1 MNTRYLTLAIFVMG
15 TLAALG
21 GLAWTLGALPKAGH
35 HYRLHLDD
43 AGGLVEGNAVRIAGV
58 QIGQIQKI
66 GIDGNRALL
75 ELRINPEV
83 PIFAETCASPQM
95 KGLLGEKFLQL
106 RQPEAGTPLPAGS
119 EIPCVDPSVDIGEAL
134 NAMNGVVDGEEA
146 LYGHVVRIV
155 KRVDNLTKVL
165 DERGLPSGERLDRM
179 LGDVESMLTTTK
191 EMLAENREDLRA
203 IVKATRA
210 HLENP
215 KLGRMID
222 NGDAV
227 LADLRREV
235 PGLIAKGEKLFV
247 DGDRALAK
255 VEKLID
261 AVEPGKVESMMADGS
276 TALKNLRKLSEEFQG
291 VGKAMMPMLKDLATI
306 AHRAAAINESVI
318 RQFFQVDGFRVRL
331 AVPFGVRK
339 KLEQLEE

>member
-1 MNTRYLTLAIFVMG
+1 MNTRYLTLAIFIMG

-21 GLAWTLGALPKAGH
+21 GLAWKLGALPKSGH

-75 ELRINPEV
+75 ELRIDPDV

-106 RQPEAGTPLPAGS
+106 RQPGAGTPLPAGS

-134 NAMNGVVDGEEA
+134 NAMNGVVDGDEA

-155 KRVDNLTKVL
+155 KRVDTLTKAL
-165 DERGLPSGERLDRM
+165 DEGGLPSERLDRM
-179 LGDVESMLTTTK
+179 LGDVETMLTTTK

-215 KLGRMID
+215 NVGRMIER
-222 NGDAV
+222 GASLV
-227 LADLRREV
+227 TTVEQKT
-235 PGLIAKGEKLFV
+235 PGLLTKVDALMNDTSQLLAKG
-247 DGDRALAK
+247 
-255 VEKLID
+255 EKLID
-261 AVEPGKVESMMADGS
+261 AVDPGKVETMMADGGA
-276 TALKNLRKLSEEFQG
+276 ALKNLRKLSEEFQG
-291 VGKAMMPMLKDLATI
+291 VGKAVMPMLKDLATI
-306 AHRAAAINESVI
+306 AHRAASINEGII
-318 RQFFQVDGFRVRL
+318 RNFFQVEGFRVRL
-331 AVPFGVRK
+331 GVPYGVRG
-339 KLEQLEE
+339 KLEKLEE

>member
-21 GLAWTLGALPKAGH
+21 GLAWKLGALPKAGH

-134 NAMNGVVDGEEA
+134 NAMNGVVDGDEA

-155 KRVDNLTKVL
+155 KRVDTLTKAL
-165 DERGLPSGERLDRM
+165 DEGGLPSERLDRM
-179 LGDVESMLTTTK
+179 LGDVESMLTTGK

-261 AVEPGKVESMMADGS
+261 AVEPGKVESMMGDGS
-276 TALKNLRKLSEEFQG
+276 AALKNLRKLSEEFQG

>member
-21 GLAWTLGALPKAGH
+21 GLAWKLGALPKAGH

-75 ELRINPEV
+75 ELRINPDV

-106 RQPEAGTPLPAGS
+106 RQPEAGTPLPANS

-134 NAMNGVVDGEEA
+134 NAMNGVVDGDEA

-155 KRVDNLTKVL
+155 KRVDTLTKAL
-165 DERGLPSGERLDRM
+165 DEGGLPSERLDRM
-179 LGDVESMLTTTK
+179 LGDVETMLTTTK

-215 KLGRMID
+215 KVGRMID

-235 PGLIAKGEKLFV
+235 PGLIAKGEKLFI

-261 AVEPGKVESMMADGS
+261 AVDPGKVESMMADGG
-276 TALKNLRKLSEEFQG
+276 AAVKNLRKLSEEFQG
-291 VGKAMMPMLKDLATI
+291 VGKAVMPMIKDLATI
-306 AHRAAAINESVI
+306 AGRAASINERLI
-318 RQFFQVDGFRVRL
+318 RDFFQVEGFRVRL
-331 AVPFGVRK
+331 AVPYGVRGK
-339 KLEQLEE
+339 MAKLEE

>member
-1 MNTRYLTLAIFVMG
+1 MNTRYLTLAIFVTV

-106 RQPEAGTPLPAGS
+106 RQPEAGTPLPPGS

-155 KRVDNLTKVL
+155 KRVDTLTKAL
-165 DERGLPSGERLDRM
+165 DEGGLPSERLERM
-179 LGDVESMLTTTK
+179 LGEVESMLTTGK

-215 KLGRMID
+215 KVGRMID

-227 LADLRREV
+227 LAELRREV
-235 PGLIAKGEKLFV
+235 PGLITKGEKLFV

-261 AVEPGKVESMMADGS
+261 AVDPGKVESMMADGGA
-276 TALKNLRKLSEEFQG
+276 ALKNLRKLSEEFQG

-306 AHRAAAINESVI
+306 AGRAATINEGVI
-318 RQFFQVDGFRVRL
+318 RKFFQVEGFRVRL
-331 AVPFGVRK
+331 GVPYGVRGK
-339 KLEQLEE
+339 VEKLEE

>member
-1 MNTRYLTLAIFVMG
+1 MNTRYLTLAIFVTA
-15 TLAALG
+15 TLAALA

-106 RQPEAGTPLPAGS
+106 RQPDTGTPLPAGS

-134 NAMNGVVDGEEA
+134 NAMNGVVEGDEA

-155 KRVDNLTKVL
+155 KRVDTLTKAL
-165 DERGLPSGERLDRM
+165 DEGGLPSERLDRM
-179 LGDVESMLTTTK
+179 LGEVETMLTDAK
-191 EMLAENREDLRA
+191 AMLAENREDLRA

-215 KLGRMID
+215 NVGRLID
-222 NGDAV
+222 RGASLV
-227 LADLRREV
+227 TTLEQKA
-235 PGLIAKGEKLFV
+235 PGLLTKVDSLLNDGSELLAKGEKI
-247 DGDRALAK
+247 
-255 VEKLID
+255 ID
-261 AVEPGKVESMMADGS
+261 AVDPAKVESMMADGG
-276 TALKNLRKLSEEFQG
+276 AAVKNLRKISEEFQG
-291 VGKAMMPMLKDLATI
+291 VGKAVMPMFKDLATI
-306 AHRAAAINESVI
+306 AHRGAAINEELI
-318 RQFFQVDGFRVRL
+318 RKFFQIEGFRVRL
-331 AVPFGVRK
+331 GVPYGVRGK
-339 KLEQLEE
+339 VEKLEE

>member
-1 MNTRYLTLAIFVMG
+1 MNTRYLTLAIFVTV
-15 TLAALG
+15 TLAALA
-21 GLAWTLGALPKAGH
+21 GLAWTLGALPKAGTY
-35 HYRLHLDD
+35 YRLHLDD

-58 QIGQIQKI
+58 QIGQIKKI
-66 GIDGNRALL
+66 GIDGNKALL
-75 ELRINPEV
+75 ELRINPDV

-95 KGLLGEKFLQL
+95 KGLLGEKFLHL
-106 RQPEAGTPLPAGS
+106 RQPDSGTTLPPGA

-134 NAMNGVVDGEEA
+134 NAMNGVVEGDEA
-146 LYGHVVRIV
+146 LYGPVVRIV
-155 KRVDNLTKVL
+155 KRFDALTKAL
-165 DERGLPSGERLDRM
+165 DEGGLPKERLDRM
-179 LGDVESMLTTTK
+179 LGDVETMLTTTK

-215 KLGRMID
+215 KIGRMID

-227 LADLRREV
+227 LAELRREV
-235 PGLIAKGEKLFV
+235 PGLITKGKQLFV

-261 AVEPGKVESMMADGS
+261 AVDTSKVESMMADGS
-276 TALKNLRKLSEEFQG
+276 AAVKNLRKLSEEFQG
-291 VGKAMMPMLKDLATI
+291 VGKAVMPMLKDLQTI
-306 AHRAAAINESVI
+306 AHRAAAINETVI